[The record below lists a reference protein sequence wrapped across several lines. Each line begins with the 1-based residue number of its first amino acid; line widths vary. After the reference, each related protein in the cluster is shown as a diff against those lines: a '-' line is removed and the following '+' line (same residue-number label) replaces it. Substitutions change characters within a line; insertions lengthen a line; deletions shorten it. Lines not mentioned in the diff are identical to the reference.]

1 MAQPFLAM
9 IIPVSSGA
17 PDQGLPG
24 VPPGVNVPGF
34 PTHPI
39 APGGG
44 GGVGIWPSPGY
55 PSHPIAP
62 GGQPPGIWPQPPVGI
77 WPRPPGGGGGGGAPD
92 NSLPPGAVIPPP
104 QVGIPVFP
112 TNPIA
117 PGGSPGAPDNT
128 LPGGQPGVSNPI
140 SGGFILV
147 FHPSYGW
154 VLVSAS
160 GSGSGGGSGGGKP
173 DQGLPGEQPKP
184 DQGLPS
190 TPPSA
195 QPKR

>member
-1 MAQPFLAM
+1 
-9 IIPVSSGA
+9 V
-17 PDQGLPG
+17 
-24 VPPGVNVPGF
+24 
-34 PTHPI
+34 
-39 APGGG
+39 
-44 GGVGIWPSPGY
+44 
-55 PSHPIAP
+55 
-62 GGQPPGIWPQPPVGI
+62 
-77 WPRPPGGGGGGGAPD
+77 
-92 NSLPPGAVIPPP
+92 
-104 QVGIPVFP
+104 
-112 TNPIA
+112 
-117 PGGSPGAPDNT
+117 DNT

-160 GSGSGGGSGGGKP
+160 GSGSGSGGGSGGKP
-173 DQGLPGEQPKP
+173 DNTLPGEQPKP